1 MEKIRELFD
10 NIIRLTDA
18 EFNYYQQKIS
28 SKDYKKGDII
38 TPKGSV
44 EHYAYYIKKGIV
56 RRFIERG
63 ETEATFYFAF
73 EQDFVS
79 AYDSFITQTPCRYSL
94 QALEDTSLLRI
105 SWHDVQDLYQQSSKW
120 DKIGRILNEHAYV
133 ERADREFSLLTKSPQ
148 ERYENLFK
156 QNPEV
161 IKRIPLKYIASYI
174 GVTPQ
179 ALSRIRRRIF

>member
-1 MEKIRELFD
+1 ML
-10 NIIRLTDA
+10 NL
-18 EFNYYQQKIS
+18 
-28 SKDYKKGDII
+28 II
-38 TPKGSV
+38 TNRKYPVRITKRRYNNTQRERGTLCIL
-44 EHYAYYIKKGIV
+44 HKKGIV

-73 EQDFVS
+73 EHDFVS

-120 DKIGRILNEHAYV
+120 DKIGRILNEQAYV

-148 ERYENLFK
+148 RE
-156 QNPEV
+156 
-161 IKRIPLKYIASYI
+161 I
-174 GVTPQ
+174 
-179 ALSRIRRRIF
+179 